1 MKDEGGRLVYGTGID
16 NDQLVRDAQQSMKIL
31 RGIGSTAETE
41 GKKMDMMSASITKGL
56 AAIGGTTAV
65 TMIGKE
71 IVDTTAKFEK
81 FDIVLKNTLGDA
93 RGAQALD
100 MITRFAATT
109 PFQLDEV
116 TASFIKMANQGFV
129 PTWEQLTK
137 LGDLAS
143 STGKTFDQLTEALL
157 DAQTG
162 QFERLKEFG
171 IKASQTQ
178 DKVTFSFKEQ
188 ETTVDKTNS
197 AIQNYLLSLGE
208 LQGVSGANAK
218 ISEGLAGQ
226 LSNLEDKFASMYNS
240 IGKDNKGLIYEAVGG
255 VSDLV
260 GNYEEV
266 GRVIIE
272 LIAVYGTYKA
282 ALIALNAI
290 HSIQEA
296 MAVQRAL
303 AINAETGARI
313 SLTTAEA
320 FGAVVETK
328 LTATQLALNKSIL
341 ANPYVLAAVGI
352 TALAYGVYKLL
363 TYQTQAEKAQ
373 NRLNE
378 TIRQSE
384 NEMASETVQ
393 IDTMFARLKAA
404 KKGTEEYDAAKK
416 AIMSKYG
423 EYLSKLGDEKTALDN
438 IALAYKTIIENAREA
453 ANARAMSTATTDA
466 ADSLVKEQADLKDRL
481 KEELDKKYG
490 KDSKQ
495 SLTFYYQIAPLID
508 EGKGSSAFK
517 KGFLDLFDE
526 THTLNGITETSNK
539 LREII
544 GLGVY
549 AKKVY
554 DESVDKAKMRF
565 GSNDKSTTTGDG
577 PKEGERKKIDGV
589 WNTYKNGQW
598 VPDKILV
605 KPEKLT
611 ANETNKMKLEEKRYN
626 EDLEN
631 QATQSTID
639 LMKSGAEKVR
649 AQMDLDHQLKILT
662 LKHQEEDLLQKIREN
677 AEKEWKSKGNK
688 GTFDPNTLQLPEETK
703 TIFSGLR
710 SNEDTAFLNS
720 KKALYQDMLDE
731 HQKYSEKVQQINLKY
746 NQLEQQVI
754 ENNPED
760 VERLKILEGE
770 RKKELE
776 EITKAILNENGLLDL
791 YAGDGSDYI
800 EAKIKAILP
809 MFEDV
814 SKLTFSELQK
824 VRDLIGTIELS
835 PELLESLKIAGV
847 DVEKLKKALEN
858 AKKSAGDSTNERVW
872 EKVIDSSNKLSSSL
886 KNLGSVLSD
895 TEGILGDVGNG
906 ILALSTTLD
915 GLSSLKSAT
924 KGTEKD
930 KMAVVST
937 GIEGLV
943 EIYSMI
949 ASQIEKNKEA
959 QDEWNQSITESAHQM
974 ALTRI
979 EAAGKNDQNI
989 FSTTDNPY
997 KSAIASAME
1006 YKQAMIELN
1015 NSQALLNAGQVQ
1027 IGTTDKISGS
1037 NIMTGAGAG
1046 AATGAAVGT
1055 IFAGF
1060 TFGLSTLIGAG
1071 IGAIVGGIAGA
1082 ITKETVPVF
1091 NSLKDTYGTIVMDD
1105 YSLNPQILAD
1115 YDKLDDATKKLVDN
1129 WGEIKDKAEE
1139 ARASVEETFKNL
1151 VGDLG
1156 STLSDQLVDAFRNG
1170 DLFDAVDDFHDY
1182 MTGVIEDII
1191 AKMIFSKT
1199 IQPFLDQLASDMDQS
1214 FGIGAN
1220 VDKSKID
1227 YDITDDMVKFGENYQ
1242 KGLEMYNL
1250 YMSQASTS
1258 LKDYTLYEKKSSKNS
1273 GSSSGYATAS
1283 QDSIDE
1289 LSGRSTAIHIST
1301 LNIEKRLGEL
1311 VECSFRMDGN
1321 LFTVTIKLTEMR
1333 DIALDSYFQLS
1344 DINKNTKQLFEM
1356 NDKLSKIEKNTQ
1368 NL

>member
-1 MKDEGGRLVYGTGID
+1 MKDEGGRLIYGTGID
-16 NDQLVRDAQQSMKIL
+16 NDQLVRDAQQSMRIL

-41 GKKMDMMSASITKGL
+41 GKKMDNMSASITKGL

-65 TMIGKE
+65 TMLGKE
-71 IVDTTAKFEK
+71 IVNTTSKFEK

-93 RGAQALD
+93 RGAQALE

-143 STGKTFDQLTEALL
+143 STGKSFDQLTEALL

-171 IKASQTQ
+171 IKASQSQ

-240 IGKDNKGLIYEAVGG
+240 IGKDNKGIIYEAVGG
-255 VSDLV
+255 VSSLV
-260 GNYEEV
+260 ENYEEV

-290 HSIQEA
+290 HTIQQE

-303 AINAETGARI
+303 AISAETGARI

-341 ANPYVLAAVGI
+341 ANPYVMAAVGI

-404 KKGTEEYDAAKK
+404 KKGTEEYDSAKK

-423 EYLSKLGDEKTALDN
+423 EYLSKLGDEKTALND

-453 ANARAMSTATTDA
+453 ANARAMSTATTEA
-466 ADSLVKEQADLKDRL
+466 ADNLVEEQADLKDRL
-481 KEELDKKYG
+481 KKELDKKYG

-495 SLTFYYQIAPLID
+495 ALTYYYQIAPIID
-508 EGKGSSAFK
+508 EGKGSSALK
-517 KGFLDLFDE
+517 QSFLNLFDE
-526 THTLNGITETSNK
+526 THTVNGITDTTNK
-539 LREII
+539 LRKII
-544 GLGVY
+544 DLGVY

-554 DESVDKAKMRF
+554 DDSVEKAKMRF
-565 GSNDKSTTTGDG
+565 GSNNEIDSTTTG
-577 PKEGERKKIDGV
+577 PKEGDRKKIDGV

-598 VPDKILV
+598 VPDKVLV
-605 KPEKLT
+605 KPEKMT
-611 ANETNKMKLEEKRYN
+611 ANETNKMKLDEKRQN

-631 QATQSTID
+631 QATQSQIE
-639 LMKSGAEKVR
+639 LMKNGSKKVR
-649 AQMDLDHQLKILT
+649 AQMELDHQLKLQS
-662 LKHQEEDLLQKIREN
+662 LNRQEEDLLQKLREN

-688 GTFDPNTLQLPEETK
+688 GTFDPNSVQLTEDTK
-703 TIFSGLR
+703 SIFSGLR
-710 SNEDTAFLNS
+710 TNEDAAYLNG
-720 KKALYQDMLDE
+720 KKALYQDMLKE
-731 HQKYSEKVQQINLKY
+731 HQKYSEKVQEINLKY

-754 ENNPED
+754 DNNPD
-760 VERLKILEGE
+760 DSERLKILEGE

-791 YAGDGSDYI
+791 YVGDGSDYI
-800 EAKIKAILP
+800 KSKIKAALP
-809 MFEDV
+809 MFEDI
-814 SKLTFSELQK
+814 SKLTYSELKK
-824 VRDLIGTIELS
+824 VRDLIGTMELS

-847 DVEKLKKALEN
+847 DVEKLKKALDN

-872 EKVIDSSNKLSSSL
+872 EKVIDSSNRLSSSL
-886 KNLGSVLSD
+886 RNLGSVLSETD
-895 TEGILGDVGNG
+895 GLLGDIGNG
-906 ILALSTTLD
+906 ITALSTTLD
-915 GLSSLKSAT
+915 GISSLKSAT
-924 KGTEKD
+924 KGAEKD
-930 KMAVVST
+930 KMSVISG

-943 EIYSMI
+943 DLYSMV

-979 EAAGKNDQNI
+979 EAADKNDQNI
-989 FSTTDNPY
+989 FSSTDNPY

-1027 IGTTDKISGS
+1027 TGTTNKVSGS
-1037 NIMTGAGAG
+1037 NIMTGVGAG

-1082 ITKETVPVF
+1082 VTKETVPVF
-1091 NSLKDTYGTIVMDD
+1091 NSLKETYGTIVMED

-1115 YDKLDDATKKLVDN
+1115 YNKLDDATKKLVDN
-1129 WGEIKDKAEE
+1129 WDEIKAKAEE
-1139 ARASVEETFKNL
+1139 ARESVEETFKSL

-1156 STLSDQLVDAFRNG
+1156 STLSDELVDAFRNG

-1214 FGIGAN
+1214 FGIGES

-1227 YDITDDMVKFGENYQ
+1227 YDITDELEKFGANYQ
-1242 KGLEMYNL
+1242 KGLELYNQ
-1250 YMSQASTS
+1250 YMNQASSSLTGYDLFGKSTS
-1258 LKDYTLYEKKSSKNS
+1258 SS
-1273 GSSSGYATAS
+1273 SSSGFASAS

-1289 LSGRSTAIHIST
+1289 LNGRSTAIQIST

-1311 VECSFRMDGN
+1311 VDCNVRIDGN
-1321 LFTVTIKLTEMR
+1321 LLTSAIKLTEMR
-1333 DIALDSYFQLS
+1333 DIALDSYYQLS
-1344 DINKNTKQLFEM
+1344 DINKNTKPLLEM
-1356 NDKLSKIEKNTQ
+1356 NERLDKIIKNTQ
-1368 NL
+1368 NP